1 MAVKWIRN
9 ALVAWCLLSAPALL
23 AQDDSLY
30 EALGE
35 REGIERLMED
45 MLLNIADDR
54 RIVHHFRDADIPRLH
69 GLLSDQLCDITGGP
83 CTYDGETMLESH
95 KGMDVSRADF
105 NALVENLQRAFDQ
118 NDVSVS
124 TQNRLLALLADMH
137 GDIVNR

>member
-9 ALVAWCLLSAPALL
+9 ALVAFSLLSAPALL

-35 REGIERLMED
+35 RQGIEQLMED

-54 RIVHHFRDADIPRLH
+54 RIVHHFRDADIARLH

-83 CTYDGETMLESH
+83 CTYEGETMIESH
-95 KGMDVSRADF
+95 KGMEVSRADF
-105 NALVENLQRAFDQ
+105 NALVENLQLAFDQ
-118 NDVSVS
+118 NEVSVS